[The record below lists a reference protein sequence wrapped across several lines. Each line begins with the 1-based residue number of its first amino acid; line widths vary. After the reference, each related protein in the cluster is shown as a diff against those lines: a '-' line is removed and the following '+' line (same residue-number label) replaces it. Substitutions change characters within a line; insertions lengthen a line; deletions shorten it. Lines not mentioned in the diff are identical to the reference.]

1 MIQSFL
7 ILFFFTTHALT
18 SSDLALPPAT
28 IPATT
33 PTSIDDVH
41 IDPEIGSV
49 VPIELQS
56 QVTKLHE
63 LRSRW
68 LDLLPI
74 RMKRREYCG
83 YATGLP
89 IGAGGCSAT
98 VTGMTDPCS
107 IALFIGVTTLIS
119 CTMGCATAIH
129 LGAIQSENPRMNF
142 FYVFFKEDALNKTVQ
157 EILDLEKKIIDAT
170 QHDMTLQKK
179 LLAPGALKERTRN
192 SNFEWEGSISFYD
205 NIPTSEYR
213 AELVEL
219 LDHRRTRA
227 WFPGCEEPDSIQA
240 RETPEQREERLHPKP
255 CCHRFR
261 CISKTPVMTAEQRTI
276 PMSKYH
282 RI

>member
-1 MIQSFL
+1 
-7 ILFFFTTHALT
+7 
-18 SSDLALPPAT
+18 
-28 IPATT
+28 
-33 PTSIDDVH
+33 
-41 IDPEIGSV
+41 
-49 VPIELQS
+49 
-56 QVTKLHE
+56 
-63 LRSRW
+63 
-68 LDLLPI
+68 
-74 RMKRREYCG
+74 
-83 YATGLP
+83 
-89 IGAGGCSAT
+89 
-98 VTGMTDPCS
+98 
-107 IALFIGVTTLIS
+107 
-119 CTMGCATAIH
+119 
-129 LGAIQSENPRMNF
+129 MNF